1 MNTSKPLSTS
11 LGEALASKSSEH
23 PTLLSRPS
31 PPSARPLPPS
41 SRPSRIPVYAAE
53 PAKQLH
59 ALPPP
64 EGPDRSLV
72 ANDEGGKRQYRKRK
86 YGKAP
91 ADVRAEAVRRVL
103 AGETNQGVA
112 ADMGVSESAVSKWV
126 NDAKREAARA
136 TAKKFEAND
145 ISRVSQELAE
155 AINLQ
160 KAAAERVK
168 VLKAKLRELLGDE

>member
-1 MNTSKPLSTS
+1 MSTSKPLSTS

-53 PAKQLH
+53 PTKQLH

-72 ANDEGGKRQYRKRK
+72 ANDEGGERKKRKRRVTGTPEMK
-86 YGKAP
+86 
-91 ADVRAEAVRRVL
+91 AEAVRRSL
-103 AGETNQGVA
+103 AGETHTAVGE
-112 ADMGVSESAVSKWV
+112 DLGVSASAVSLWV
-126 NDAKREAARA
+126 REAKAA
-136 TAKKFEAND
+136 AAKETAKKFEAND